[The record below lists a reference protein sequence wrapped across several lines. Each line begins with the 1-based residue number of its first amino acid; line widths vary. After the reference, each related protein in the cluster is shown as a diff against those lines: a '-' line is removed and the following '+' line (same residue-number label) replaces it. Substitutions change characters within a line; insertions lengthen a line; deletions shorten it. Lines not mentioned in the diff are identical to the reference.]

1 MLIALLF
8 FATIF
13 LAYWNGANDNFKGVA
28 TLYGSRTVNYK
39 TAITIATIA
48 TFAGS
53 VCAIFLAQGLV
64 ASFSGKGLVP
74 QSTAGAVDFLM
85 AVGFGAAFT
94 VLLATRFGFPI
105 STTHSLVGGL
115 LGAGLMAVGGDV
127 NFSRLG
133 GAFFIPLLVSP
144 FIALILG
151 GAAYWIFTR
160 TRQSLNISK
169 ESCICIGERREYVPV
184 TSLTN
189 NNTGNVA
196 TTMIRATHPTTSLD
210 IVMAENNECMDIYT
224 DRVWGLS
231 MQKVLDIGHGV
242 SAATVSFARGL
253 NDTPK
258 IAGLL
263 VAVQAFD
270 VQWGM
275 VAIAVGMS
283 IGGLLNARRVAETIS
298 NKITE
303 LNHGQGFSAN
313 LVTGLL
319 VIFASNLG
327 VPVSTT
333 HVSVG
338 SIFGIGMVTGK
349 RHNRVIVSILLSWLI
364 TLPVAV
370 MFSSLTYWVL
380 T

>member
-1 MLIALLF
+1 
-8 FATIF
+8 
-13 LAYWNGANDNFKGVA
+13 
-28 TLYGSRTVNYK
+28 
-39 TAITIATIA
+39 
-48 TFAGS
+48 
-53 VCAIFLAQGLV
+53 
-64 ASFSGKGLVP
+64 
-74 QSTAGAVDFLM
+74 M

-151 GAAYWIFTR
+151 GAAYWFFTR
-160 TRQSLNISK
+160 TRQALNISK

-189 NNTGNVA
+189 NHTGNVA
-196 TTMIRATHPTTSLD
+196 TTMNRAILPTTSLD

-275 VAIAVGMS
+275 VAIAVGMA

-380 T
+380 A